1 MQSIGADL
9 KTRRE
14 TELEHPCHFNAHLQ
28 NFKAFMKSRFLNKKF
43 REIRSII
50 DILEEIDNL
59 SLLEAGYIDRVEK
72 VWKRWISYTRERFPI
87 VFRLAKDNFLPKSFS
102 DNTANSLTSRKSIY
116 QWASTIDHIKVTIG
130 IINYMSIN
138 PGKNR
143 YKYKDSKI
151 LRIRADSNDIE
162 IAKSFF
168 SNSCNI
174 V

>member
-1 MQSIGADL
+1 MQSTEADS

-28 NFKAFMKSRFLNKKF
+28 NFKAFMKNRFLNKKF
-43 REIRSII
+43 REIQSII

-59 SLLEAGYIDRVEK
+59 SLLEAGYIDRAEK
-72 VWKRWISYTRERFPI
+72 VWIHWTSYTRERFPI
-87 VFRLAKDNFLPKSFS
+87 VFRFAKDNFLSNSFS
-102 DNTANSLTSRKSIY
+102 DNTANNLKSKKSIY

-138 PGKNR
+138 TEKNR
-143 YKYKDSKI
+143 YRYKDSKI
-151 LRIRADSNDIE
+151 LRIRADNNDIK

-174 V
+174 I

>member
-1 MQSIGADL
+1 MQSTGADL
-9 KTRRE
+9 KTRRV

-28 NFKAFMKSRFLNKKF
+28 NFKAFMKNRFLNKKF

-50 DILEEIDNL
+50 DRLEEIDNL
-59 SLLEAGYIDRVEK
+59 SLLEAGYIDRAEK
-72 VWKRWISYTRERFPI
+72 IWKYWISYTRERFPI
-87 VFRLAKDNFLPKSFS
+87 VFKFAKDNFLSNSFT
-102 DNTANSLTSRKSIY
+102 DNTTNSLKSKKTIY

-130 IINYMSIN
+130 IINYMSIS
-138 PGKNR
+138 PEKNR
-143 YKYKDSKI
+143 YRYKDSKI
-151 LRIRADSNDIE
+151 LRIRADNNDIE